1 MAGKEKREP
10 FGIEGSTDP
19 RGGIKMGDL
28 TWEVSKKLPFLTP
41 RTTLIRMLSKNY
53 GYNAEKSGANKQG
66 SPDTSPAPMPKGGIN
81 Q

>member
-1 MAGKEKREP
+1 MADEKKREP

-19 RGGIKMGDL
+19 GGSIKMGDL
-28 TWEVSKKLPFLTP
+28 TWEVSKKVPFLTP

-66 SPDTSPAPMPKGGIN
+66 SPDTSSAPMPKGGIN